1 MTEYKRIGIDTSKSV
16 FALHGIDASDQPTLR
31 RNVSRAGLLAF
42 FRELLPT
49 EIVMEACGAAYHWAR
64 ELTAFGHGVRL
75 IPRRYVK
82 PFVKLGKNDRKDAV
96 LLDSRIEQLDAR
108 PAAAHKA
115 SAESKRLATIPGIG
129 PAIAPPPAF
138 AGTGC
143 WRSRSILARSSPAVI
158 WLPGSV

>member
-16 FALHGIDASDQPTLR
+16 FTLHGIDASDQPTLR

-75 IPRRYVK
+75 IPPRYVK
-82 PFVKLGKNDRKDAV
+82 TSGPGQAISLSP
-96 LLDSRIEQLDAR
+96 LMEI
-108 PAAAHKA
+108 A
-115 SAESKRLATIPGIG
+115 SL
-129 PAIAPPPAF
+129 
-138 AGTGC
+138 
-143 WRSRSILARSSPAVI
+143 RSQ
-158 WLPGSV
+158 